1 MSFQQGLSGLNA
13 ASKSLD
19 VLGNNV
25 ANANTVGFKQ
35 SRAEFSDI
43 YANSLAGAGGSQAGI
58 GVKVAT
64 IQREFSQGNITSTN
78 NSLDIAING
87 NGFFRMSSDGAISYT
102 RNGQFQLDKD
112 GYIVN
117 SSGDQLTG
125 YVADANGDIQAIT
138 PSPIQISAAD
148 LVPQAS
154 TEVSNVVNLDLRS
167 AVIPALPVFDPNDP
181 TTYTQVIPIAIFDS
195 QGNSHT
201 LQSYMIKTG
210 NNAWD
215 VRSTVDGGTTI
226 VGSSSIT
233 FNSSGRISGTTT
245 QTVSFTPSA
254 GAPVNVTMDFAGS
267 TSFGSEY
274 SLNSQSQNGFT
285 SGRLVSFSAAPDGSI
300 IGRYTNG
307 QAQTLAQVVLT
318 KFSNPNGL
326 QALGDNNFAETS
338 DSGLAV
344 VGAPNTGGRGV
355 LQSSALEDSNVDLTA
370 ELVNMITAQRYY
382 QANAQTIK
390 TQDQVLQT
398 LVNLR

>member
-125 YVADANGDIQAIT
+125 YVADVNGNIQAIT

-154 TEVSNVVNLDLRS
+154 TEISNVVNLDSRS

-210 NNAWD
+210 NNTWD
-215 VRSTVDGGTTI
+215 VRSTVDGGTAI

-233 FNSSGRISGTTT
+233 FNTSGLISGTTT
-245 QTVSFTPSA
+245 QAVSFTPST
-254 GAPVNVTMDFAGS
+254 GAPVNVTMDFASS
-267 TSFGSEY
+267 TQFGSAY
-274 SLNSQSQNGFT
+274 SLNSQTQDGFT

-307 QAQTLAQVVLT
+307 QAQTLAQVVLA

-326 QALGDNNFAETS
+326 QALGDNSFAETS

-344 VGAPNTGGRGV
+344 VGSPNTGGRGV

>member
-35 SRAEFSDI
+35 SRAEFSDL

-87 NGFFRMSSDGAISYT
+87 NGFFRMNNDGAISYT
-102 RNGQFQLDKD
+102 RNGQFQLDKN

-125 YVADANGDIQAIT
+125 YLADVNGVVQAIT

-154 TEVSNVVNLDLRS
+154 TQVGNVVNLDSRS
-167 AVIPALPVFDPNDP
+167 PIIPALPAFDPNDP
-181 TTYTQVIPIAIFDS
+181 TTYTQVVPIAIFDS

-210 NNAWD
+210 NNTWD
-215 VRSTVDGGTTI
+215 VRSTVDGGTAI
-226 VGSSSIT
+226 VGSSSLT
-233 FNSSGRISGTTT
+233 FSTSGLISGTTT
-245 QTVSFTPSA
+245 QAVSFTPST
-254 GAPVNVTMDFAGS
+254 GAPVNVTMDFASS
-267 TSFGSEY
+267 TQFGSAY
-274 SLNSQSQNGFT
+274 SLNSQTQDGYT
-285 SGRLVSFSAAPDGSI
+285 SGRLVSFSAAADGSV

-307 QAQTLAQVVLT
+307 QAKTLAQVVLA

-338 DSGLAV
+338 DSGLPV
-344 VGAPNTGGRGV
+344 VGSPNTGGRGI